1 MIWMVSQIIYQS
13 YFYIDGK
20 GNKRNVYDDGDD
32 SNTAQGAEKKKK
44 AKKKAD
50 SEFAQYLQPQ
60 TKQNIVSRRRQN
72 TPESQF
78 NEQLT
83 NIID

>member
-13 YFYIDGK
+13 DFYIDGK

-32 SNTAQGAEKKKK
+32 NNTAQGAEKKKK